1 VRLGANFKAAAKQ
14 LMPPL
19 IANWAGRRLS
29 NGIVWSGDYDSWHAA
44 KAASSGYDS
53 QVVLDRV
60 KRATLAVK
68 EGRAAY
74 ERDSV
79 LFDEVQYSWPLLAG
93 LMWVAARHRGALD
106 VVDFGGAL
114 GSSFHQNRRF
124 LQSLD
129 RVRWNVVEQ
138 PHFVDCGRQ
147 SFETEQL
154 RFYQSIDD
162 CFSAGCT
169 PQVLVLSGVLQYL
182 EDPHA
187 LLDSVRGR
195 FGFILIDLTLVH
207 EGRNDRL
214 TVQTVP
220 SSIYPASYPCWA
232 LSQERL
238 LSQLQGDF
246 AVVTTFDSHIGQDV
260 RIGRLRARYRG
271 LIGSREGA
279 PGS

>member
-1 VRLGANFKAAAKQ
+1 
-14 LMPPL
+14 MPPV
-19 IANWAGRRLS
+19 IADWAARRFS
-29 NGIVWSGDYDSWHAA
+29 KGIVWSGDYDSWSAA
-44 KAASSGYDS
+44 EAASSGYHSD
-53 QVVLDRV
+53 VVLDRV
-60 KRATLAVK
+60 RNATLAVK

-93 LMWVAARHRGALD
+93 LLWVAARHHGTLD
-106 VVDFGGAL
+106 VLDFGGAL

-124 LQSLD
+124 LASLD

-138 PHFVDCGRQ
+138 PNFVDCGRQ

-154 RFYQSIDD
+154 RFYRTIDD
-162 CFSAGCT
+162 CLASGCT
-169 PQVLVLSGVLQYL
+169 PQVLVLSSVLQYL
-182 EDPHA
+182 PDPHG
-187 LLDSVRGR
+187 LLDSLRSR
-195 FGFILIDLTLVH
+195 FPFIIVDLTLVH
-207 EGRNDRL
+207 DGPNDRL

-220 SSIYPASYPCWA
+220 SSIYPAAYPCWA
-232 LSQERL
+232 LSQARL
-238 LSQLQGDF
+238 LSQLQREF
-246 AVVTTFDSHIGQDV
+246 AVVATFDSHIGQDI